1 MAWSAEL
8 HGHGSVM
15 SHADRPRSVMRRVR
29 FWRSAYLVEISIGIP
44 LTASRSTATTSTGG
58 ANSQALADAT
68 GIPKWIKNSS
78 SHRGDE

>member
-15 SHADRPRSVMRRVR
+15 SHADRPTQRHAQGQVLALSVLGRDIHRDP
-29 FWRSAYLVEISIGIP
+29 ADCLTLNGHYL
-44 LTASRSTATTSTGG
+44 TGG